1 MGKGQSKETKEKTR
15 KLCAIVVYNKDNTV
29 KQSDGEFFVNKL
41 NNSKN
46 ELQIKLNKKCS
57 NLFVVIEFKDFVLN
71 TRDPRQIDCI
81 ARYYCRN
88 TRYTKNQYKLID
100 DCIEYI
106 FEEALGDLIAER
118 GLKAHFFSKFT

>member
-81 ARYYCRN
+81 ARYYCRKSK
-88 TRYTKNQYKLID
+88 YTKNEYSIINNQ
-100 DCIEYI
+100 IEDT
-106 FEEALGDLIAER
+106 FEEALVDLIVER
-118 GLKAHFFSKFT
+118 DLKAHFFSKFT

>member
-15 KLCAIVVYNKDNTV
+15 KLCAIVVYNDTNTV
-29 KQSDGEFFVNKL
+29 KKSDSKLFVNKL
-41 NNSKN
+41 NDSKN

-81 ARYYCRN
+81 ARYYCRKSK
-88 TRYTKNQYKLID
+88 YTKNQYKLID

-106 FEEALGDLIAER
+106 FEEALGDLIAEK